1 MKNII
6 LKRKLKLKPFVIP
19 IIYTVFAAI
28 LLVTV
33 FITEEKYKPVDEENL
48 TYVSDSV
55 FDETHPVINLEAK
68 ITRPYSNSN
77 VTIGIDYYNKDDNEE
92 NKNKSIIY
100 YSNTYMPNSG
110 IDYVLEEKFD
120 VLSILDGEVIEVKE
134 EELLG
139 KTITIRHD
147 TDLISVYQGLSEISV
162 EKNEHVSIG
171 QIIGKS
177 GTNEL
182 NKNLGNHLHFEL
194 MYKGQTVDPENYYD
208 KKISE
213 LE

>member
-1 MKNII
+1 
-6 LKRKLKLKPFVIP
+6 
-19 IIYTVFAAI
+19 
-28 LLVTV
+28 
-33 FITEEKYKPVDEENL
+33 
-48 TYVSDSV
+48 
-55 FDETHPVINLEAK
+55 
-68 ITRPYSNSN
+68 
-77 VTIGIDYYNKDDNEE
+77 
-92 NKNKSIIY
+92 
-100 YSNTYMPNSG
+100 MPNSG
-110 IDYVLEEKFD
+110 IDYVLPEKFD

-139 KTITIRHD
+139 KSITIRHD
-147 TDLISVYQGLSEISV
+147 TDLISVYQGLSEITV

-194 MYKGQTVDPENYYD
+194 MYKGQTVDPEDYYD

>member
-1 MKNII
+1 M
-6 LKRKLKLKPFVIP
+6 KRKLKLKPFVIP
-19 IIYTVFAAI
+19 IAYTVFVAI
-28 LLVTV
+28 LLVSV
-33 FITEEKYKPVDEENL
+33 FITEKNYEKPEEENL

-55 FDETHPVINLEAK
+55 FDDTTPVINLEAQ
-68 ITRPYSNSN
+68 IMRPYSNSN

-110 IDYVLEEKFD
+110 IDYILEDKFD

-194 MYKGQTVDPENYYD
+194 MFKGQTVDPENYYD

>member
-1 MKNII
+1 M
-6 LKRKLKLKPFVIP
+6 KRKLKLKPFVIP
-19 IIYTVFAAI
+19 IAYTVFVAI
-28 LLVTV
+28 LLVSV
-33 FITEEKYKPVDEENL
+33 FITEKNYEKPEEENL

-55 FDETHPVINLEAK
+55 FDDTTPVINLEAQ
-68 ITRPYSNSN
+68 IMRPYSNSN

-110 IDYVLEEKFD
+110 IDYILEDKFD
-120 VLSILDGEVIEVKE
+120 ILSILDGEVIEVKE

-194 MYKGQTVDPENYYD
+194 MFKGQTVDPENYYD